1 MSPILDNEAAWL
13 DSPSAYPLRVGPG
26 PQPDPADDE
35 VVIKVAYGAVNPLD
49 WKLQDQ
55 MRPIPTPNIL
65 GADVAGTV
73 VQLGRKVTRFHVGQR
88 VFGLCNG
95 LIINK
100 LPNTGW
106 QHYST
111 CPEIQV
117 CAIPDSLP
125 LANAAVL
132 PLSISTAAMALFVKL
147 GLPLPSFDP
156 KSTGK
161 SIVIWGGSSS
171 MGCTAIQFAVAAG
184 YEVIATASPANFEL
198 VKSLGATHVFDYRDP
213 DIVGKIA
220 RLLKPG
226 ESIVDCIASTA
237 TQKTASEILSKIGGG
252 KVGCLNP
259 PEGSFADNVELIDIF
274 AFEPGLADT
283 HIGDFIWR
291 TYVPQAI
298 AEGKLKAKPDPMIIE
313 GGLGKV
319 QEGIDMLRKGVSA
332 KKIVVEIAKE
342 S

>member
-1 MSPILDNEAAWL
+1 
-13 DSPSAYPLRVGPG
+13 
-26 PQPDPADDE
+26 
-35 VVIKVAYGAVNPLD
+35 
-49 WKLQDQ
+49 

-88 VFGLCNG
+88 VFGYGESSSSNYVYPPHHLILHISSLCNG

-132 PLSISTAAMALFVKL
+132 PLSISTAAMALFVKF

-259 PEGSFADNVELIDIF
+259 PEGSFADNVELIDSKSSSS
-274 AFEPGLADT
+274 T
-283 HIGDFIWR
+283 
-291 TYVPQAI
+291 PQSFVLRMLFSICLRARF
-298 AEGKLKAKPDPMIIE
+298 
-313 GGLGKV
+313 GGHSY
-319 QEGIDMLRKGVSA
+319 R
-332 KKIVVEIAKE
+332 
-342 S
+342 

>member
-1 MSPILDNEAAWL
+1 MSAASL
-13 DSPSAYPLRVGPG
+13 IFIFR
-26 PQPDPADDE
+26 
-35 VVIKVAYGAVNPLD
+35 
-49 WKLQDQ
+49 
-55 MRPIPTPNIL
+55 
-65 GADVAGTV
+65 
-73 VQLGRKVTRFHVGQR
+73 
-88 VFGLCNG
+88 LCNG

-100 LPNTGW
+100 LASTGW
-106 QHYST
+106 QRYST

-132 PLSISTAAMALFVKL
+132 PLSISTAAMALFVRL
-147 GLPLPSFDP
+147 GLPLPSFEP
-156 KSTGK
+156 KYTGK

-171 MGCTAIQFAVAAG
+171 MGCTAIQFAAAAG
-184 YEVIATASPANFEL
+184 YRVISTASPANFEL
-198 VKSLGATHVFDYRDP
+198 VKSLGATHVFDYKDP
-213 DIVGKIA
+213 DIVVKVA
-220 RLLKPG
+220 RMLKPG
-226 ESIVDCIASTA
+226 ESIFDCIASTA

-259 PEGSFADNVELIDIF
+259 PEGSFADNVELIDSKISGPCCISRLYWASVANDCYLVF
-274 AFEPGLADT
+274 AYDPGLIDT
-283 HIGDFIWR
+283 RIGDFIWR

-298 AEGKLKAKPDPMIIE
+298 ASGKLKAKPDPMIIE

-332 KKIVVEIAKE
+332 KKIVIEIAKE